1 MATFSENTGNLLEAD
16 VDALVNTV
24 NTVGVMGKGIALQFK
39 NAFPANFEAY
49 RRACKD
55 EAVQLGE
62 MFVFE
67 LGAGE
72 SDLPDDSRSTMFDF
86 ELEPPSGPR
95 WIINFPT
102 KAHWRSRT
110 SLGHIAS
117 GLDDLRRTIQEQGIE
132 SIAVPAL
139 GCGNGG
145 LDWGDVGP
153 LIRERLRELDAHVCL
168 YPPAGAPAASEMAV
182 NTERPV
188 LTPGKAA
195 MVAMVERYSAV
206 AFSTSLIEIQKLMYF
221 LQEAGEDLRLGFIDH
236 YFGPYADNLRHV
248 LKALEGH
255 YLRGFG
261 DGSNPVEHSEPV
273 VVLTGAADEAAGVL
287 ANHPEVESRM
297 HRVLEVVEGFES
309 PFGLELLASVHWA
322 ATRIDWGPDDA
333 PATVAQRVM
342 AWSARK
348 RRLFSA
354 DHITTAW
361 ERLRDQRWIGPIP
374 AAN

>member
-1 MATFSENTGNLLEAD
+1 MATFTENTGNLLEAD
-16 VDALVNTV
+16 VDALVNAV

-49 RRACKD
+49 RRACND
-55 EAVQLGE
+55 EAVRLGE
-62 MFVFE
+62 MFVFPLTACE
-67 LGAGE
+67 SEPVGE
-72 SDLPDDSRSTMFDF
+72 SESTIF
-86 ELEPPSGPR
+86 EFGPEPPSGPR

-110 SLGHIAS
+110 RLGHIAS

-132 SIAVPAL
+132 SLAVPAL

-145 LDWGDVGP
+145 LDWKDVGP
-153 LIRERLRELDAHVCL
+153 LIRARLSDREVVVHL
-168 YPPAGAPAASEMAV
+168 YPPAGAPAASAMAV
-182 NTERPV
+182 ATERPV

-195 MVAMVERYSAV
+195 LVAMVDRYSAV
-206 AFSTSLIEIQKLMYF
+206 GLSASLIEIQKLMYF
-221 LQEAGEDLRLGFIDH
+221 LQEAGEDLRLRFADH

-255 YLRGFG
+255 HLRGFG

-273 VVLTGAADEAAGVL
+273 VVLAGAADEAADVL
-287 ANHPEVESRM
+287 AGHPEVDGRM
-297 HRVLEVVEGFES
+297 RRVLEVVEGFES

-322 ATRIDWGPDDA
+322 ATRINWGSDNGPEA
-333 PATVAQRVM
+333 VAQRVM

-348 RRLFSA
+348 RCLFGA
-354 DHITTAW
+354 DHITAAW
-361 ERLRDQRWIGPIP
+361 ERLREQGWIAPVGE
-374 AAN
+374 A